1 MIIQIVPSDELNT
14 IIHQLQEAPDEHIT
28 LAASE
33 DMMLLR
39 DPLFWRVIAQYGE
52 RLDKHITLDSPDPT
66 ACLLAHEAGLSVTQD
81 QLLAA
86 AEESQRD
93 QSNKKSRRL
102 VERLSVVLLI
112 AAACLGIIYLTLPKV
127 TLVITPAVEPFT
139 HVINFPLNDLAAADT
154 VEKQVTLT
162 RGTSATGRQ
171 TVGVAKAVGEI
182 VLINQSED
190 SIIVPQGTIVTTG
203 SGTPFQITADVEV
216 PGLTT
221 QYFMGIP
228 VGLQAGQAAA
238 SIEALTAGTIGNVAE
253 GRIEKIVG
261 FDLEVRNP
269 EPTRGGADT
278 VLQVAVSDDL
288 KRARQMV
295 ERDAELMLIAQ
306 IEKEIAES
314 SRVFLADTL
323 QIELD
328 WGNETTPG
336 EETAEVFS
344 TAVARGTGYVID
356 ERQLLAEIK
365 AALVNMQPQGYSLID
380 SSVRLTDM
388 ESFTGDGNS
397 ILRLTVSGQS
407 QAVIRPEELVTYF
420 LGAAVEHLDEIVED
434 IPVIARL
441 DVQDYSGDYL
451 PKRSRWLNIE
461 VNSIGQ

>member
-1 MIIQIVPSDELNT
+1 M
-14 IIHQLQEAPDEHIT
+14 
-28 LAASE
+28 
-33 DMMLLR
+33 
-39 DPLFWRVIAQYGE
+39 
-52 RLDKHITLDSPDPT
+52 
-66 ACLLAHEAGLSVTQD
+66 
-81 QLLAA
+81 
-86 AEESQRD
+86 
-93 QSNKKSRRL
+93 RRL

-306 IEKEIAES
+306 IEK
-314 SRVFLADTL
+314 
-323 QIELD
+323 
-328 WGNETTPG
+328 
-336 EETAEVFS
+336 
-344 TAVARGTGYVID
+344 
-356 ERQLLAEIK
+356 
-365 AALVNMQPQGYSLID
+365 
-380 SSVRLTDM
+380 
-388 ESFTGDGNS
+388 GD
-397 ILRLTVSGQS
+397 R
-407 QAVIRPEELVTYF
+407 
-420 LGAAVEHLDEIVED
+420 
-434 IPVIARL
+434 
-441 DVQDYSGDYL
+441 
-451 PKRSRWLNIE
+451 
-461 VNSIGQ
+461 